1 MKKFLSVFIAVIM
14 CGSIVGYSL
23 LGVDFSKDNDNAEV
37 LKIYNWEE
45 YISESDENK
54 VGWSDYVSGN
64 YQLSGDDEYVDL
76 IYLFESYCKEVL
88 NRNVKVE
95 YSTFGTNENMY
106 NELNLSKKEVGGK
119 VSYSYDLVCPS
130 EYMLLK
136 MMKEDML
143 EPLSDNGRQDVKTY
157 DENSSEYIR
166 SLFKKLKIQANDG
179 TEKCLYDYANC
190 YMWGTM
196 GYVFNPELVDEE
208 AAKHWSLLWDDR
220 YYGGGTIKDSVRDSY
235 ILAIGYVY
243 REELGVLKTK
253 YDNGELSATEYNDKL
268 TEIFNKT
275 DDQSIAKAGEVLTSL
290 KSRLFGYEV
299 DSGKKDMAQGKI
311 KINFAWSGDAV
322 YTMDFAEEMSD
333 GEVLLEY
340 MVPEEGSNI
349 FFDGWA
355 MPKGANKELAR
366 LFINFVSMPEAAR
379 LNMSYIGYTSSIAGD
394 VMFENALDWYGTY
407 VLMPVDETDEPCESD
422 EETDDEVIEIDGEF
436 YTEEYIGDLDESV
449 LASLKIGENLYKINL
464 PVYDDDDNVI
474 GIEKDVEKELY
485 ITDLSYFFNSVKEGE
500 EGYTEY
506 LMYTDARN
514 RQCQTQYPGLDV
526 INRCTVMKCFSD
538 DEIRSL
544 NNMWETSKVG
554 DASLGTLLLVI
565 GIVLLCAVLVAVI
578 VVLYRKDVI
587 KRVRIHKNLKLI
599 SSEQIVR

>member
-1 MKKFLSVFIAVIM
+1 MRKFLSVLIAVVMLGAI
-14 CGSIVGYSL
+14 IGYSL
-23 LGVDFSKDNDNAEV
+23 LGVDFDKDTAGVEV

-45 YISESDENK
+45 YVSESDDNK
-54 VGWSDYVSGN
+54 IGWSDYISGN
-64 YQLSGDDEYVDL
+64 YELSPDDEYVDL

-143 EPLSDNGRQDVKTY
+143 EPLSDNGREDVKTY

-166 SLFKKLKIQANDG
+166 SLFKRLTIQANDG

-196 GYVFNPELVDEE
+196 GYVINPELVDAQ
-208 AAKHWSLLWDDR
+208 AAEHWSLLWDDR
-220 YYGGGTIKDSVRDSY
+220 YYGDGTIKDSVRDSY
-235 ILAIGYVY
+235 ILAVGYVY
-243 REELGVLKTK
+243 RDELNALKER
-253 YDNGELSATEYNDKL
+253 YDNGELSASSYNAEL
-268 TEIFNKT
+268 TEVFNRT
-275 DDQSIAKAGEVLTSL
+275 DEQSINKAGEVLTSL

-322 YTMDFAEEMSD
+322 YTMDFAEEASD

-340 MVPEEGSNI
+340 YVPEEGSNI

-366 LFINFVSMPEAAR
+366 LFINFVSMPQNAC
-379 LNMSYIGYTSSIAGD
+379 LNMNYIGYTSSIAGE
-394 VMFENALDWYGTY
+394 VMFENAVDWYGTY
-407 VLMPVDETDEPCESD
+407 VLLNADEADED
-422 EETDDEVIEIDGEF
+422 AIELDGE
-436 YTEEYIGDLDESV
+436 YYVEEYFGNLDAETV
-449 LASLKIGENLYKINL
+449 QSLKTGDNVYKVNL
-464 PVYDDDDNVI
+464 PVYDENDNVI
-474 GIEKDVEKELY
+474 GVEKAVEKELY
-485 ITDLSYFFNSVKEGE
+485 ATDLSYFFNSVKEDD
-500 EGYTEY
+500 EGYVNY
-506 LMYTDARN
+506 VLYTDAKN

-544 NNMWETSKVG
+544 NNMWDTSKVG
-554 DASLGTLLLVI
+554 DASLGKLLIVIGVVLLVI
-565 GIVLLCAVLVAVI
+565 LALAVI
-578 VVLYRKDVI
+578 IILYRKDVI
-587 KRVRIHKNLKLI
+587 KRVKIHKNLKLVSTEEI
-599 SSEQIVR
+599 ER

>member
-1 MKKFLSVFIAVIM
+1 MRKFLSVLIAVVMLGAI
-14 CGSIVGYSL
+14 IGYSL
-23 LGVDFSKDNDNAEV
+23 LGVDFDKDTAGVEV

-45 YISESDENK
+45 YVSESDDNK
-54 VGWSDYVSGN
+54 IGWSDYISGN
-64 YQLSGDDEYVDL
+64 YELSPDDEYVDL

-143 EPLSDNGRQDVKTY
+143 EPLSDNGREDVKTY

-166 SLFKKLKIQANDG
+166 SLFKRLTIQANDG

-196 GYVFNPELVDEE
+196 GYVINPELVDAQ
-208 AAKHWSLLWDDR
+208 AAEHWSLLWDDR
-220 YYGGGTIKDSVRDSY
+220 YYSDGTIKDSVRDSY
-235 ILAIGYVY
+235 ILAVGYVY
-243 REELGVLKTK
+243 RDELNALKER
-253 YDNGELSATEYNDKL
+253 YDNGELSASSYNAEL
-268 TEIFNKT
+268 TEVFNRT
-275 DDQSIAKAGEVLTSL
+275 DEQSINKAGEVLTSL

-322 YTMDFAEEMSD
+322 YTMDFAEEASD

-340 MVPEEGSNI
+340 YVPEEGSNI

-366 LFINFVSMPEAAR
+366 LFINFVSMPQNAC
-379 LNMSYIGYTSSIAGD
+379 LNMNYIGYTSSIAGE
-394 VMFENALDWYGTY
+394 VMFENAVDWYGTY
-407 VLMPVDETDEPCESD
+407 VLLNADEADED
-422 EETDDEVIEIDGEF
+422 AIELDGE
-436 YTEEYIGDLDESV
+436 YYVEEYFGNLDAETV
-449 LASLKIGENLYKINL
+449 QSLKTGDNVYKVNL
-464 PVYDDDDNVI
+464 PVYDENDNVI
-474 GIEKDVEKELY
+474 GVEKAVEKELY
-485 ITDLSYFFNSVKEGE
+485 ATDLSYFFNSVKEGD
-500 EGYTEY
+500 EGYVSY
-506 LMYTDARN
+506 VLYTDAKN

-544 NNMWETSKVG
+544 NNMWDTSKVG
-554 DASLGTLLLVI
+554 DASLGKLLIVIGVVLLVI
-565 GIVLLCAVLVAVI
+565 LALAVI
-578 VVLYRKDVI
+578 IILYRKDVI
-587 KRVRIHKNLKLI
+587 KRVKIHKNLKLVSTEEI
-599 SSEQIVR
+599 KG

>member
-1 MKKFLSVFIAVIM
+1 MRKFLSVLIAVVMLGAI
-14 CGSIVGYSL
+14 IGYSL
-23 LGVDFSKDNDNAEV
+23 LGVDFDKDTAGVEV

-45 YISESDENK
+45 YVSESDDNK
-54 VGWSDYVSGN
+54 IGWSDYISGN
-64 YQLSGDDEYVDL
+64 YELSPDDEYVDL

-143 EPLSDNGRQDVKTY
+143 EPLSDNGREDVKTY

-166 SLFKKLKIQANDG
+166 SLFKKLTIQANDG

-196 GYVFNPELVDEE
+196 GYVINPELVDAQ
-208 AAKHWSLLWDDR
+208 AAEHWSLLWDDR
-220 YYGGGTIKDSVRDSY
+220 YYGDGTIKDSVRDSY
-235 ILAIGYVY
+235 ILAVGYVY
-243 REELGVLKTK
+243 RDELNALKER
-253 YDNGELSATEYNDKL
+253 YDNGELSASSYNARL
-268 TEIFNKT
+268 TEVFNRT
-275 DDQSIAKAGEVLTSL
+275 DEQSINKAGEVLTSL

-322 YTMDFAEEMSD
+322 YTMDFAEEASD

-340 MVPEEGSNI
+340 YVPEEGSNI

-366 LFINFVSMPEAAR
+366 LFINFVSMSQNAC
-379 LNMSYIGYTSSIAGD
+379 LNMNYIGYTSSIAGE
-394 VMFENALDWYGTY
+394 VMFENAVDWYGTY
-407 VLMPVDETDEPCESD
+407 VLLNADEADED
-422 EETDDEVIEIDGEF
+422 AIELDGE
-436 YTEEYIGDLDESV
+436 YYVEEYFGNLDAETV
-449 LASLKIGENLYKINL
+449 QSLKTGDNVYKVNL
-464 PVYDDDDNVI
+464 PVYDENDNVI
-474 GIEKDVEKELY
+474 GVEKAVEKELY
-485 ITDLSYFFNSVKEGE
+485 ATDLSYFFNTALEDD
-500 EGYTEY
+500 EGYVSY
-506 LMYTDARN
+506 VLYTDAKN

-544 NNMWETSKVG
+544 NNMWDTSKVG
-554 DASLGTLLLVI
+554 DASLGKLLIVIGVVLLVI
-565 GIVLLCAVLVAVI
+565 LALAVI
-578 VVLYRKDVI
+578 IILYRKDVI
-587 KRVRIHKNLKLI
+587 KRVKIHKNLKLVSTEEI
-599 SSEQIVR
+599 ER

>member
-1 MKKFLSVFIAVIM
+1 MKKFLSVLIVATM
-14 CGSIVGYSL
+14 CGAIIGYSL
-23 LGVDFSKDNDNAEV
+23 LGVDFSKDTDNVEV

-45 YISESDENK
+45 YISESDANK
-54 VGWSDYVSGN
+54 IGWSDYTSGN
-64 YQLSGDDEYVDL
+64 YELKGDDEYVDL

-88 NRNVKVE
+88 NRNVRVE

-106 NELNLSKKEVGGK
+106 NELNLSKKEIGGK

-143 EPLSDNGRQDVKTY
+143 EPLSDNGREDMKIY

-196 GYVFNPELVDEE
+196 GYVFNPELVDAE

-243 REELGVLKTK
+243 RDELTALKK
-253 YDNGELSATEYNDKL
+253 AYDNKELSATAYNEKL

-275 DDQSIAKAGEVLTSL
+275 DEQSIAKAGEALTSL

-311 KINFAWSGDAV
+311 QINFAWSGDAV
-322 YTMDFAEEMSD
+322 YTMDFAEEAS
-333 GEVLLEY
+333 GGKVLLEY
-340 MVPEEGSNI
+340 AVPEEGSNI

-366 LFINFVSMPEAAR
+366 LFINFVSLPQSAR
-379 LNMSYIGYTSSIAGD
+379 LNMNYIGYTSSIAGD

-407 VLMPVDETDEPCESD
+407 VLMPSDETNEDAVKI
-422 EETDDEVIEIDGEF
+422 DDEYF
-436 YTEEYIGDLDESV
+436 TEEYIGDLDEAT
-449 LASLKIGENLYKINL
+449 LASLKTGENLYKINL
-464 PVYDDDDNVI
+464 PVYDDDNKLTGV
-474 GIEKDVEKELY
+474 EKDVETELFV
-485 ITDLSYFFNSVKEGE
+485 TDLSYFFNSVKEGE
-500 EGYTEY
+500 DGYKEY
-506 LMYTDARN
+506 KMYTASQN
-514 RQCQTQYPGLDV
+514 RQCHTQYPGLDV

-554 DASLGTLLLVI
+554 DASLGNLLIVI
-565 GIVLLCAVLVAVI
+565 GVVLSVIIVAVI
-578 VVLYRKDVI
+578 ITVLYRKDVI
-587 KRVRIHKNLKLI
+587 KRVKIHKNLKLI
-599 SSEQIVR
+599 SSEPLEN